1 MSHPSALPYS
11 SKASHTLQLCSTS
24 SCRAAHQ
31 AQPLS
36 GAIPSACSPPQLP
49 QAPLAPVLVTQ
60 AGPQQCSWVPS
71 LARLEGLSQW
81 APSLSEGFPAGEKPS
96 DLSVPLN
103 NDCSH
108 SQQSIFLHL
117 QTCSGPGHSQAVANS
132 WAALKRNMG
141 GTASLL
147 TSLCPLSAGTAPG
160 GKAGKHRGCLPAANL
175 QFAGMHPTCRLLG
188 WQCWGTVT
196 TLFARHQSQKKL
208 RPQHRHRGWVQVC
221 PYVSVWC
228 AEKQSPVPTVKLSG
242 RSWQMQGMQG
252 ASCSLGRR
260 VPSRHQTEGHG
271 AARL

>member
-1 MSHPSALPYS
+1 MSRPSALPYS

-117 QTCSGPGHSQAVANS
+117 QTCSGPGHSQAANS

-141 GTASLL
+141 GHSFAVNVPLSFEYRNSTRWEGRETQGLPASHKSPICWDASHMQTAGMAVLGNSNHTVCQAPEPKEAEATAQAPWLGAGM
-147 TSLCPLSAGTAPG
+147 SLCE
-160 GKAGKHRGCLPAANL
+160 CL
-175 QFAGMHPTCRLLG
+175 
-188 WQCWGTVT
+188 
-196 TLFARHQSQKKL
+196 
-208 RPQHRHRGWVQVC
+208 VC
-221 PYVSVWC
+221 
-228 AEKQSPVPTVKLSG
+228 
-242 RSWQMQGMQG
+242 
-252 ASCSLGRR
+252 
-260 VPSRHQTEGHG
+260 
-271 AARL
+271 